1 MQKELW
7 KLLMEQMPGVC
18 TIVHLDLDMSRRHLN
33 EGPSWGISSSHP
45 TTPLLIQC
53 WGICSDLGNG
63 NVGEKEMSRIKT
75 IIWVYSE
82 KVKSVIENIII
93 STISDKQWFFTF
105 FFKKKQFLYFLELYP
120 TCWML
125 LLYGELA
132 PQWLTETKMSANLT
146 LDVLILLFCYH
157 LLCCYHVWSSK

>member
-33 EGPSWGISSSHP
+33 EGPSWGISSSHLP
-45 TTPLLIQC
+45 TPLLIQC

-93 STISDKQWFFTF
+93 STLSDKQWFFTLSL
-105 FFKKKQFLYFLELYP
+105 KKTYLFGTLSNMLNVAVVWW
-120 TCWML
+120 TCSPVVDRDKN
-125 LLYGELA
+125 GC
-132 PQWLTETKMSANLT
+132 KANLT
-146 LDVLILLFCYH
+146 LDVLILLFCYP

>member
-1 MQKELW
+1 
-7 KLLMEQMPGVC
+7 MPGVC

-93 STISDKQWFFTF
+93 STLSDKQWFFTLSL
-105 FFKKKQFLYFLELYP
+105 KKTYLFGTLSNMLNVAVAWW
-120 TCWML
+120 TCSPVVDRDKN
-125 LLYGELA
+125 GC
-132 PQWLTETKMSANLT
+132 KANLT
-146 LDVLILLFCYH
+146 LDVLILLFCYP

>member
-75 IIWVYSE
+75 IIWVLLWKGQKRHWEHHNQHSFWQAMIFYPL
-82 KVKSVIENIII
+82 
-93 STISDKQWFFTF
+93 
-105 FFKKKQFLYFLELYP
+105 FKKTYLFGTLSNMLNVAVVWW
-120 TCWML
+120 TCSPVVDRDKN
-125 LLYGELA
+125 GC
-132 PQWLTETKMSANLT
+132 KANLT
-146 LDVLILLFCYH
+146 LDVLILLFCYP